1 MTQSDDYKKAS
12 EAFGSFL
19 GNFENA
25 EGNLFDKVPDF
36 SGLVKR
42 LQPEV
47 SKKVNEVIDNIQKNL
62 TQSDMT
68 GFIN

>member
-25 EGNLFDKVPDF
+25 EGTLFDKVPDF

-47 SKKVNEVIDNIQKNL
+47 SQKVNEVMNIINTVE
-62 TQSDMT
+62 TQLDMT
-68 GFIN
+68 RFMK